1 MLESIL
7 NESSL
12 NESMKVLIV
21 GDPHGDIS
29 KIKKSDLKKADLIL
43 ITGDI
48 GKADLARKQFFENL
62 KRKREGLPELEKDA
76 KFEKKVRMEIY
87 DSTLSIVKELSRYA
101 PVYSILG
108 NVGSTMIQEFER
120 KKVEKKN
127 KIKLPSLRKEL
138 DKIENFYLV
147 KNVSRNIG
155 NLRVGFL
162 EHFNDVSWVKEFK
175 PKDYSKELKRA
186 KKESDKAKK
195 VLRNFKNIDVLVCHA
210 PPYGILDEVSGKF
223 GAPKHWW
230 GKHAGSKV
238 ILDYVKKYQPKYVFC
253 GHIHEA
259 RGMKKIGKSIV
270 YNVGFNGDYVLLDI

>member
-1 MLESIL
+1 
-7 NESSL
+7 
-12 NESMKVLIV
+12 MKF
-21 GDPHGDIS
+21 
-29 KIKKSDLKKADLIL
+29 KI
-43 ITGDI
+43 G
-48 GKADLARKQFFENL
+48 Q
-62 KRKREGLPELEKDA
+62 
-76 KFEKKVRMEIY
+76 KVRFIPIIE
-87 DSTLSIVKELSRYA
+87 ENR
-101 PVYSILG
+101 
-108 NVGSTMIQEFER
+108 NVGTYETDWFVYPIPDEYITHGNTCIGNEYY
-120 KKVEKKN
+120 KGKYAIIEN
-127 KIKLPSLRKEL
+127 IY
-138 DKIENFYLV
+138 ENFYLV

-253 GHIHEA
+253 GHIHEGK
-259 RGMKKIGKSIV
+259 GMKKIGKSIV